1 MAKKSKR
8 SSAKAH
14 KAPRKTT
21 HALATIIKAELAKP
35 VIPGEILFAAGDI
48 EAFKGRQIKDL
59 TVTNTADRPIQ
70 VGSHCHFFE
79 VNRGLVFDRE
89 QAFGFKLC
97 IPAGTAARFEP
108 GEEKR
113 VTLVA
118 LAGKRSVHGI
128 NGLTDGSLDD
138 TNVRQ
143 QALARAAELGFVTSS
158 PNPISLR
165 GGEGLAR
172 GRRSARP

>member
-1 MAKKSKR
+1 MPKTKKKAASK
-8 SSAKAH
+8 SSK
-14 KAPRKTT
+14 KKGGS
-21 HALATIIKAELAKP
+21 LAATIKAELAKP

-48 EAFKGRQIKDL
+48 EAFTNRATKEL
-59 TVTNTADRPIQ
+59 TVKNSADRPIQ

-89 QAFGFKLC
+89 QAFGFRLC

-128 NGLTDGSLDD
+128 NGLTNGSLDD
-138 TNVRQ
+138 AQ
-143 QALARAAELGFVTSS
+143 IKAKALARAAELGFSGK
-158 PNPISLR
+158 
-165 GGEGLAR
+165 GG
-172 GRRSARP
+172 GR

>member
-1 MAKKSKR
+1 MATVTKRTSDKSKKSQSK
-8 SSAKAH
+8 S
-14 KAPRKTT
+14 KTNS
-21 HALATIIKAELAKP
+21 LAAIIKAELAKA
-35 VIPGEILFAAGDI
+35 VVPGEIRLALSDI

-59 TVTNTADRPIQ
+59 AVINTGDRPIQ

-79 VNRGLVFDRE
+79 VNRALKFDRE

-118 LAGKRSVHGI
+118 LAGNRMAYGI
-128 NGLTDGSLDD
+128 NGLTNGALDD
-138 TNVRQ
+138 PQ
-143 QALARAAELGFVTSS
+143 IKAQALT
-158 PNPISLR
+158 
-165 GGEGLAR
+165 
-172 GRRSARP
+172 RSAERGFGRTGGPR